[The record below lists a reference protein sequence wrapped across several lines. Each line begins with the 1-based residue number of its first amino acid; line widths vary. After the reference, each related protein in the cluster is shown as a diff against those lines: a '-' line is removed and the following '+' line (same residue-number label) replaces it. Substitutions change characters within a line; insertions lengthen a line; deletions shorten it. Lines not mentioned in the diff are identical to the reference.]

1 MPLSASTTRQILL
14 FGAGKSS
21 TYLIEYLL
29 QHAPKEKWH
38 LTVVD
43 YDIMAAREK
52 IGRSFYAT
60 ADAFDVKVATDA
72 LDMYLSKAD
81 IVISLLPPALHHIIA
96 EHCIRFKKNLL
107 TASYV
112 DEEVKQLSPAIEQS
126 GVLFLY
132 EMGLDPGIDH
142 MSAMK
147 LIHSIQR
154 KGGDILQFHS
164 YCGGLVSPASD
175 DNPWSYKISWN
186 PGNIVRAGKEGAVFK
201 ENGEVKQV
209 AYEELFEW
217 CGRHEVNIPGVGKLA
232 YYPNRDSLR
241 YLELYGLEN
250 IPNFKRAT
258 LRYPAF
264 CEGWHALVKLG
275 LTAESPSTSTDGISY
290 RQWLSNYLGMG
301 NDEHLE
307 EKLAEK
313 LGIRPHAR
321 IMRQLRYLGWFDPTP
336 INKGNLTPVQLLQS
350 MIEEKLA
357 LKQADKDLVVMMHD
371 IVFERKHIKTRL
383 KSFLVLE
390 GEDAIHTAMA
400 KTVGLPLAIATRLI
414 LNGRINLKGLHIP
427 VAPEIYQP
435 VLKELEEYGIRFE
448 ESYD

>member
-1 MPLSASTTRQILL
+1 ML

-29 QHAPKEKWH
+29 HHAPKEKWH

-43 YDIMAAREK
+43 YNIMAAREK

-60 ADAFDVKVATDA
+60 ADAFDVQVAADA
-72 LDMYLSKAD
+72 LEMYLSKAD

-96 EHCIRFKKNLL
+96 EQCLRFKKTLL

-112 DEEVKQLSPAIEQS
+112 DDQVKQLSQAIAEA
-126 GVLFLY
+126 GILFLY

-154 KGGDILQFHS
+154 KGGEITQFHS

-175 DNPWSYKISWN
+175 DNPWAYKISWN
-186 PGNIVRAGKEGAVFK
+186 PGNIARAGKEGAVFK
-201 ENGEVKQV
+201 ENGQV
-209 AYEELFEW
+209 REIPYEELFAW
-217 CGRHEVNIPGVGKLA
+217 CGRHEVNVPGVGKVA

-241 YLELYGLEN
+241 YLRLYGLEN

-264 CEGWHALVKLG
+264 CEGWHALIKLG
-275 LTAESPSTSTDGISY
+275 LTAETPLTQTDGLTY
-290 RQWLSNYLGMG
+290 RQWLTQYLGIDPKE
-301 NDEHLE
+301 NLE
-307 EKLAEK
+307 EKIAQRLE
-313 LGIRPHAR
+313 LRPHAR
-321 IMRQLRYLGWFDPTP
+321 IMRQLRYLGWFDDVP
-336 INKGNLTPVQLLQS
+336 INKGTQAPVQLLQALL
-350 MIEEKLA
+350 EEKLA
-357 LKQADKDLVVMMHD
+357 LKPNDKDLVVMMHD
-371 IVFERKHIKTRL
+371 VIFERKHIKTRL

-390 GEDAIHTAMA
+390 GEDALHTAMA

-414 LNGRINLKGLHIP
+414 LQGKITLKGLHIP

-435 VLKELEEYGIRFE
+435 VLKELEEHGIRFD

>member
-1 MPLSASTTRQILL
+1 MPVASTTKQILL

-29 QHAPKEKWH
+29 NHAPKEKWH

-72 LDMYLSKAD
+72 LEMYLSKAD
-81 IVISLLPPALHHIIA
+81 LVISLLPPALHQIIA
-96 EHCIRFKKNLL
+96 EQCVRFKKNLL

-112 DEEVKQLSPAIEQS
+112 DPQVKQLAPAIERA

-142 MSAMK
+142 MTAMK

-154 KGGDILQFHS
+154 KGGDILQFCS

-186 PGNIVRAGKEGAVFK
+186 PGNIVRAGKEGAAFK
-201 ENGEVKQV
+201 ENGQV
-209 AYEELFEW
+209 REMAYEELFDW
-217 CGRHEVNIPGVGKLA
+217 CSRHEVYVPGVGKLA
-232 YYPNRDSLR
+232 FYPNRDSLR
-241 YLELYGLEN
+241 YLTLYGLQDT
-250 IPNFKRAT
+250 PDFKRAT
-258 LRYPAF
+258 LRHPAF

-275 LTAESPSTSTDGISY
+275 LTAESPFTSTDGITY
-290 RQWLSNYLGMG
+290 RQWLSRYLGIPS
-301 NDEHLE
+301 DASLE
-307 EKLAEK
+307 EKLAER
-313 LGIRPHAR
+313 LGVRPHSR
-321 IMRQLRYLGWFDPTP
+321 VMRQLRYLGWFDDIP
-336 INKGNLTPVQLLQS
+336 INKGHLTPVQLLQA
-350 MIEEKLA
+350 MLEEKLA
-357 LKQADKDLVVMMHD
+357 LKQTDKDLVVMMHD
-371 IVFERKHIKTRL
+371 VIFERKHLKTRI
-383 KSFLVLE
+383 KSFMVLE
-390 GEDAIHTAMA
+390 GEDAMHTAMA
-400 KTVGLPLAIATRLI
+400 KTVGLPLGIATRLI
-414 LNGRINLKGLHIP
+414 LNGKINLKGLHIP
-427 VAPEIYQP
+427 ILPEIYQP

-448 ESYD
+448 ETYD